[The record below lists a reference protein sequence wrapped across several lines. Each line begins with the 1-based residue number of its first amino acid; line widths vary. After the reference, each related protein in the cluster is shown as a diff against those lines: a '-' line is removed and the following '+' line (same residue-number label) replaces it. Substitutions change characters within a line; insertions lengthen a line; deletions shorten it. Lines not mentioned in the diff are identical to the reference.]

1 MDKNLDDDDDDE
13 EDNNNND
20 EKNEDD
26 RQEGVASDHEQTSS
40 DDGCDDFDNG
50 ISYEP
55 NEEEEESSSSVSDLS
70 DTILQEPAESSVE
83 GHLISPMPL
92 AGGVTKR
99 RVPVITRTTKIPKKA
114 PDTAA
119 PQQQSKERSNA
130 PPQFKFDGNAKQQ
143 REYDCDSDEASYYNL
158 GWEFKRRRLV
168 TAEPKRELL
177 PGNTRPQSSINL
189 PTVDFDR
196 IAASTS
202 WGERVLFDTL
212 STEQVDELVGYANT
226 LGEEMAVAFDTS
238 MTTSSSNGDESG
250 YNIQMNDSFPS
261 QMLLGNRN
269 PRQQNPMASVSS
281 GPPLPLSWLN
291 YIQTRAAKK
300 VTEHASM
307 KAAESRLGDSAAVVV
322 GMAVEDAITASL
334 LPLAGLHVLRCRAL
348 EHMAETE
355 DSDSFP
361 AECNKIQTAV
371 HPVTG
376 ESVTL
381 NMEQIAWKTENAFD
395 EWTLPPDEAIMKLLE
410 QGLTSNPSHHFLA
423 EPCRQ
428 LETGSP
434 AETEGLVS
442 STPSSANIIE
452 AERIMLWSKRL
463 NVAPSIIAANPE
475 VMQIFMN
482 PS

>member
-1 MDKNLDDDDDDE
+1 MDKNPDDEE
-13 EDNNNND
+13 EDNNND
-20 EKNEDD
+20 ENNEDN
-26 RQEGVASDHEQTSS
+26 RREGVAPDHEQTS
-40 DDGCDDFDNG
+40 DDGGDDFDNG

-70 DTILQEPAESSVE
+70 DTILQHPAESSVE
-83 GHLISPMPL
+83 GDLRSPMPL
-92 AGGVTKR
+92 ASGVTKK
-99 RVPVITRTTKIPKKA
+99 RVPVRTRTTKSPKKA
-114 PDTAA
+114 PDEAV
-119 PQQQSKERSNA
+119 PQRQSKEHSNA
-130 PPQFKFDGNAKQQ
+130 HPQFKFDGDAKQQ

-226 LGEEMAVAFDTS
+226 LAEEMAVTFDTS
-238 MTTSSSNGDESG
+238 MTTSSSKGDESG

-261 QMLLGNRN
+261 QMLLGNLN

-281 GPPLPLSWLN
+281 GPPMPLSWLK
-291 YIQTRAAKK
+291 YIQTRAAKQ

-307 KAAESRLGDSAAVVV
+307 KAAESRLGDSAAVAV

-334 LPLAGLHVLRCRAL
+334 FPLAGLHVLRCRAL

-371 HPVTG
+371 HPITG

-410 QGLTSNPSHHFLA
+410 QGLTSNPTYHFLA

-428 LETGSP
+428 LKTGSP
-434 AETEGLVS
+434 AEAEGLAS
-442 STPSSANIIE
+442 STPSSANIID
-452 AERIMLWSKRL
+452 AERIMHWSKRL
-463 NVAPSIIAANPE
+463 NVAPSIIAAHPE
-475 VMQIFMN
+475 VMRIFMN